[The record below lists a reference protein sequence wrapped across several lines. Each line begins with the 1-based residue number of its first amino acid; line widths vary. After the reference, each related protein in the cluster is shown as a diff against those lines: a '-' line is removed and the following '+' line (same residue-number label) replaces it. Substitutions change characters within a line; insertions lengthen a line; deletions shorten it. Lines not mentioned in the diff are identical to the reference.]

1 MILDPRPGLTHAR
14 SCKRPHVTSRPAV
27 TRPGWTVRHCLTCGA
42 VSVEPDPPTL
52 PLDLEGAEP

>member
-1 MILDPRPGLTHAR
+1 MLDLDGTKLHHSEKCKGPRVSR
-14 SCKRPHVTSRPAV
+14 RPAV

-52 PLDLEGAEP
+52 PLDIEDTEP